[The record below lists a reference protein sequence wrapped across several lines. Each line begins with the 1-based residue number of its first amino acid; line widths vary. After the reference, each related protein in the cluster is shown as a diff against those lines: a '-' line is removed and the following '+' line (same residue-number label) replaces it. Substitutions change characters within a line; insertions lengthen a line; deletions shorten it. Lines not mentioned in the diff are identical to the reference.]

1 MTILLFACVA
11 LGVRAQAAAKS
22 DAVDALFSAYNQAN
36 VPGASVIVILDGK
49 VLYRHAY
56 GLADVEGHVAASTAT
71 NYRLAS
77 VTKQFTAM
85 AIMILAERKQL
96 SLDDDLTKFFPD
108 YPAYGKQ
115 ITIRHLL
122 THTSGLRAYEELIV
136 TPAVLPPVSSRA
148 GEITGGKTAGATE
161 RTAQLKDLDVLDLL
175 KRQDGTYFAP
185 GSEWRYSNTGY
196 AHLALIVEKASG
208 IGFAAFLKKNIFDPL
223 HMSGTVAFEEGIST
237 VRNRAYGYSQRGE
250 RFERTDQ
257 SLTSAV
263 LGDGGIYSSVED
275 LYRWDQALYT
285 TRLVRAESLQM
296 AFTPAVLSGGK
307 KTSYGFGCEIGE
319 YRGLKAVRHGGSTM
333 GFRTHICRIPE
344 KRFTVIVLINRSN
357 AKPEEIA
364 DRIADLYLFE

>member
-11 LGVRAQAAAKS
+11 LGVRTQAAAQS
-22 DAVDALFSAYNQAN
+22 DAVDGLFSAYNQAT
-36 VPGASVIVILDGK
+36 VPGASVIVIRDGK

-56 GLADVEGHVAASTAT
+56 GLADVEGRVAASTAT

-85 AIMILAERKQL
+85 AILMLAERKRL
-96 SLDDDLTKFFPD
+96 SLDDDLLKFFPG

-122 THTSGLRAYEELIV
+122 THTSGLRAYEDLI
-136 TPAVLPPVSSRA
+136 PA
-148 GEITGGKTAGATE
+148 E
-161 RTAQLKDLDVLDLL
+161 RTAQVKDLDVLDLL
-175 KRQDGTYFAP
+175 KRQDGTYFPP

-208 IGFAAFLKKNIFDPL
+208 MRFAEFLKKNIFDPL
-223 HMSGTVAFEEGIST
+223 RMSGTVAFEDGIST
-237 VRNRAYGYSQRGE
+237 VRNRAYGYSERGSG
-250 RFERTDQ
+250 FERTDQ

-275 LYRWDQALYT
+275 LYRWDQALNT
-285 TRLVRAESLQM
+285 TRLVRAETLQM

-307 KTSYGFGCEIGE
+307 KTSYGFGWEIGE
-319 YRGLKAVRHGGSTM
+319 YRGLKTVRHGGSTM
-333 GFRTHICRIPE
+333 GFRTHIARFPE
-344 KRFTVIVLINRSN
+344 KRFTVIVLINRNN